1 MQKSVSKSESF
12 GKAYICLD
20 CVVDVQNR
28 ITGGSATEA
37 DPKLLGD
44 YESCCKGTWGKKQS
58 ASNAG
63 SHLNSV
69 HQNKGIDA
77 DPFTAASRRS
87 NLGVTAVLAAT
98 ISSNS
103 IGGALKGSV

>member
-44 YESCCKGTWGKKQS
+44 YESCCKGVWGKKQS

-77 DPFTAASRRS
+77 DPLSAASKRS
-87 NLGVTAVLAAT
+87 NLGVSAVVAAT
-98 ISSNS
+98 MSSNS
-103 IGGALKGSV
+103 IAGALKE